1 MKKILITLGVL
12 TLFTLKS
19 MAQDDRSKFK
29 IGLKAGA
36 NISNIYDKTGE
47 VFTADYKIGFT
58 GGLFMGIPI
67 GKFLG
72 IQPEILFS
80 QKGYNSSGTL
90 GGITFSQTRTTDY
103 IDIPLFISI
112 KPSNFLTIK
121 AGPQYSFLMKQK
133 DVFKNSVFTSEQIQQ
148 FDNTNIRK
156 NILGLVGGV
165 DVNISKLIIG
175 ARVGMELQNNNG
187 DGTSTNPRYK
197 NAWGALTLGF
207 NVI

>member
-1 MKKILITLGVL
+1 MKKILITLGIL
-12 TLFTLKS
+12 TLFSITS
-19 MAQDDRSKFK
+19 IAQDDRSKFK

-47 VFTADYKIGFT
+47 VFTADNKIGFT

-72 IQPEILFS
+72 IQPEVLFS
-80 QKGYNSSGTL
+80 QKGFKSSGTL
-90 GGITFSQTRTTDY
+90 AGIAFSQTRTTDY
-103 IDIPLFISI
+103 IDVPLFIAI
-112 KPSNFLTIK
+112 KPASFVTIK
-121 AGPQYSFLMKQK
+121 AGPQYSYLMKQK
-133 DVFKNSVFTSEQIQQ
+133 DVFSNPVFTSEQIQE
-148 FDNTNIRK
+148 FENTNIRK
-156 NILGLVGGV
+156 NILSLVGGV
-165 DVNISKLIIG
+165 DINLSKIIVG

-207 NVI
+207 NIL